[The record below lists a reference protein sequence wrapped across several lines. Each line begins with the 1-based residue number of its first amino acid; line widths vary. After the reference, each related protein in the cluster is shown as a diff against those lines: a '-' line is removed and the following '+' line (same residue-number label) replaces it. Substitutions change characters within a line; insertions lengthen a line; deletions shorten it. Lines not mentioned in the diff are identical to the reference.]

1 MSRFAADTL
10 SFMLVNSHRL
20 KKAIRKMRTKLQQ
33 HLTENNVVFFF
44 FFLSAEIRVRFMAP
58 TSTVQFLSK
67 WVRQKKYLT
76 HRWCAMSW
84 GN

>member
-20 KKAIRKMRTKLQQ
+20 KKDVRKMRTKLQQ
-33 HLTENNVVFFF
+33 HLTENNVVF

-67 WVRQKKYLT
+67 WVREKKCLT